1 MRRPT
6 VTNPSIK
13 ILRIDSSA
21 RRDGSETRALIDA
34 FISRIGA
41 TADTTVIHRD
51 LAADLPNFVNEAWVG
66 ANFTDPNAR
75 SDAQMAELAVSDAL
89 VAELEAA
96 DVIVIGAPIYN
107 FSIPAVLK
115 AWIDMVARVG
125 VTFRYGDNGPEG
137 LLKNKQAYVM
147 IAHGPGGTTIGSAQD
162 FATPYLRHL
171 LGFIGIHDVKFISA
185 TEVKEDSR
193 RLDAALAGAQSHIQ
207 MAA

>member
-1 MRRPT
+1 MT
-6 VTNPSIK
+6 KSSIN

-21 RRDGSETRALIDA
+21 RRDGSETRALTDE

-41 TADTTVIHRD
+41 TVDTAVIHRD
-51 LAADLPNFVNEAWVG
+51 LAADAPSFVSETWVG
-66 ANFTDPNAR
+66 AAFTDSNAR
-75 SDAQMAELAVSDAL
+75 SDRQAVALVASDAL
-89 VAELEAA
+89 VAELETA

-115 AWIDMVARVG
+115 AWIDMVARAK
-125 VTFRYGDNGPEG
+125 VTFLHTEDGPVG

-147 IAHGPGGTTIGSAQD
+147 ISHGPGGTAIGSATD

-171 LGFIGIHDVKFISA
+171 LGFIGIHDVEFISA

-193 RLDAALAGAQSHIQ
+193 RLDAMLAGVQWHTQ
-207 MAA
+207 QAA

>member
-1 MRRPT
+1 M
-6 VTNPSIK
+6 TNASIN

-21 RRDGSETRALIDA
+21 RGGGSETRALNDA
-34 FISRIGA
+34 FISRIAA

-51 LAADLPNFVNEAWVG
+51 LAADLPDFVNETWVG

-75 SDAQMAELAVSDAL
+75 SDTQVAELAASDAL
-89 VAELEAA
+89 VADLEAA

-137 LLKNKQAYVM
+137 LLKNKLAYVM
-147 IAHGPGGTTIGSAQD
+147 IAYGPGGTTIGSVKD

-171 LGFIGIHDVKFISA
+171 LGFIGIHDAEFISA

-193 RLDAALAGAQSHIQ
+193 QLDAALTGVQWHTQ
-207 MAA
+207 EAA